1 MMHEAP
7 VPSEGEKSSNR
18 AIILWESAS
27 GAVSH
32 GVDFLVHSV
41 GIITVESMN
50 APLWWAS
57 LGIYSSSR
65 TIIPH
70 GGLTR
75 ERD

>member
-41 GIITVESMN
+41 GIITVESTN
-50 APLWWAS
+50 AP
-57 LGIYSSSR
+57 Y
-65 TIIPH
+65 
-70 GGLTR
+70 GGRPWESTAHP
-75 ERD
+75 ER